1 MASYAITDDEATV
14 EFEVEGMVFLSNLRE
29 VAEHALDRG
38 VTNIDDLYVVMAER
52 VELAAPDIDEAVDN
66 AMQEIADDHRSSF
79 REEMADKVAE
89 AQKLLDAAFSEIT
102 ARGVWTATSR
112 EIDKAEV
119 ARALADEV
127 ARRQAGAPARETGER
142 VARARVLHALRKALS
157 YRVLDA
163 SWTEGQRYWSS
174 LAFELLEKFSNEFE
188 GRCNAPRYAVEGSPD
203 SFERFDK
210 ACAEAWLAVAEW
222 MAAADNH
229 FIPGLRLALAAKAS
243 DAAQKSG

>member
-1 MASYAITDDEATV
+1 MANYAITDDEATG
-14 EFEVEGMVFLSNLRE
+14 EIEVEGMVFLSSLRE

-38 VTNIDDLYVVMAER
+38 VTDADHLYVVKAER
-52 VELAAPDIDEAVDN
+52 VELAAPDLDEAVDN
-66 AMQEIADDHRSSF
+66 AMQDVADDHRSSF

-89 AQKLLDAAFSEIT
+89 AQKLLDAAFNEIT
-102 ARGVWTATSR
+102 ARGVWMATSK

-119 ARALADEV
+119 ARAFADEV
-127 ARRQAGAPARETGER
+127 ARRQAGAPARDLRER
-142 VARARVLHALRKALS
+142 VLFALRKALS

-163 SWTEGQRYWSS
+163 SWTEEQRYRSS

-188 GRCNAPRYAVEGSPD
+188 GRCNAPRYAVAGSPD

-243 DAAQKSG
+243 EAAQKSG

>member
-38 VTNIDDLYVVMAER
+38 VTNIDDLYVVKAER

-127 ARRQAGAPARETGER
+127 ARRQAGAPARDLRE
-142 VARARVLHALRKALS
+142 RVLHALRKALS

-163 SWTEGQRYWSS
+163 SWTEGQRYRSS

-188 GRCNAPRYAVEGSPD
+188 GRCDAPRYAVAGSPD

-243 DAAQKSG
+243 EAAQKSG